1 VSGSYCAI
9 VLLQTIL
16 KAEGLELDPIHLAL
30 WGIPTA
36 VTAFI
41 IHAWNLRRLDARIRR
56 ECAR

>member
-1 VSGSYCAI
+1 M
-9 VLLQTIL
+9 
-16 KAEGLELDPIHLAL
+16 AL

-36 VTAFI
+36 VTAFV